1 MTEIDNS
8 KDILNSKDIE
18 DRIDE
23 LEAER
28 GAIADELEDAEG
40 EQVNVVKGALL
51 AWDAS
56 DEAEELRKLKA
67 FRDQLEPYCEDW
79 HHGETL
85 IRDSYFKDYAQ
96 ELAEDIGAINR
107 DAQWPTNCIDW
118 NTAARELQMDY
129 TPGDFDGV
137 TYWAR

>member
-1 MTEIDNS
+1 MTDIDNS
-8 KDILNSKDIE
+8 EDILNSKDIE

-28 GAIADELEDAEG
+28 GALVDDLADNPTG
-40 EQVNVVKGALL
+40 EAKQAL
-51 AWDAS
+51 ADWDAS

-67 FRDQLEPYCEDW
+67 FRDELEPYCEDW

-85 IRDSYFKDYAQ
+85 IRDSYFKEYAQ
-96 ELAEDIGAINR
+96 EFAEDIGAINR
-107 DAQWPTNCIDW
+107 DAQWPNNCIDW
-118 NTAARELQMDY
+118 NKAARELQMDY
-129 TPGDFDGV
+129 TSGDFDGV